1 MKWEILLDVINQ
13 ILEVSTN
20 KELNEKLEKIKFD
33 AGFIAPELMRMRWD
47 VTQVTLKT
55 YILNPLESDETLK
68 IISIFTTKL
77 EEEVR
82 KEFQK

>member
-1 MKWEILLDVINQ
+1 
-13 ILEVSTN
+13 
-20 KELNEKLEKIKFD
+20 
-33 AGFIAPELMRMRWD
+33 MRMRWD
-47 VTQVTLKT
+47 VTQVTLKA
-55 YILNPLESDETLK
+55 YILNSLESDETLK

>member
-1 MKWEILLDVINQ
+1 
-13 ILEVSTN
+13 
-20 KELNEKLEKIKFD
+20 
-33 AGFIAPELMRMRWD
+33 MRMRWD
-47 VTQVTLKT
+47 LTQVTLKT
-55 YILNPLESDETLK
+55 YILNPLEIDETLK

>member
-1 MKWEILLDVINQ
+1 MRNLIDVINQ

-20 KELNEKLEKIKFD
+20 KELNEKLEQIKFD
-33 AGFIAPELMRMRWD
+33 AGFTAPELMRMRWD
-47 VTQVTLKT
+47 LTQVTLKT

-68 IISIFTTKL
+68 IISIFTTKS